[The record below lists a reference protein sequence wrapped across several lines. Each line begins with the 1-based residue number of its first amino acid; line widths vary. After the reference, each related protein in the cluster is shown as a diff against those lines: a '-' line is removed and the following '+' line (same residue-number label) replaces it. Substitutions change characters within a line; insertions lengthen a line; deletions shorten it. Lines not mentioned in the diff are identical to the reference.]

1 VIRFLVCFLCAL
13 APVFSVAAVKGVLP
27 TDLEMF
33 AGEAKVF
40 PIDVSR
46 IAIGNGSV
54 ISVTTMDNKQLLVI
68 AEKEGSSTLHLWLKD
83 GSEQVSTFNVID
95 SSMKKKLDDI
105 NKLLTHVDNV
115 TARIAGN
122 KIVLEGDMVSD
133 ANQER
138 VKAIAD
144 MYKEVVNF
152 VGKVGWEKMIYLEFK
167 VLELTNKGSSSLGI
181 AWDSKINGPAA
192 GVIADPIGNSLFR
205 YTPDPGT
212 TGVSLGEN
220 FPLKVW
226 PPKGFVS
233 MASVITSK
241 INVLVQDGE
250 ATMLAAPNL
259 TTRSGST
266 AKFIAGGEI
275 PLPVIGTFGQATVEF
290 KEYGIIAEVT
300 PVADSSGVIY
310 AKVDVEV
317 SSIDRSVTIR
327 DIPGLLKRKTTAEF
341 NAREGETVV
350 LNGLYS
356 YQTSKDTQ
364 KVPLLGDVP
373 LLGGLFRNKNDDKQ
387 TREVAII
394 ITPRLITPT
403 PARVPGP
410 KDLNSENLYQ
420 FDKKLRDNAPMPN
433 LPAKLTVT
441 D

>member
-1 VIRFLVCFLCAL
+1 
-13 APVFSVAAVKGVLP
+13 
-27 TDLEMF
+27 MF
-33 AGEAKVF
+33 AGEARVF
-40 PIDVSR
+40 PVEVTR

-83 GSEQVSTFNVID
+83 GTEQVSTFNVID
-95 SSMKKKLDDI
+95 SSMKKKLEDI
-105 NKLLTHVDNV
+105 NKLLVNVDNV

-133 ANQER
+133 ANQDR

-144 MYKEVVNF
+144 MYKDVVNF
-152 VGKVGWEKMIYLEFK
+152 VGKVGWEKMVYLEFK

-181 AWDSKINGPAA
+181 SWDSTINGPAA
-192 GVIADPIGNSLFR
+192 GVIADPVGNSLYR
-205 YTPDPGT
+205 YIPDKASS
-212 TGVSLGEN
+212 GVDMSSN

-226 PPKGFVS
+226 PPKGFVTL
-233 MASVITSK
+233 ASVITSK
-241 INVLVQDGE
+241 INLLVQDGE

-275 PLPVIGTFGQATVEF
+275 PLPVQGAFGQTTVEF

-317 SSIDRSVTIR
+317 SSIDRSVTIQN
-327 DIPGLLKRKTTAEF
+327 IPGLLKRKTTAEF
-341 NAREGETVV
+341 NARDGETVV

-356 YQTSKDTQ
+356 YQISKDSQ
-364 KVPLLGDVP
+364 KLPVLGDVP

-394 ITPRLITPT
+394 ITPRIIRPT
-403 PARVPGP
+403 STLARGP
-410 KDLNSENLYQ
+410 KDVNAENLYQ
-420 FDKKLRDNAPMPN
+420 FDKKLRDNAPMPK

-441 D
+441 E